1 MNEKE
6 FNTTYEFITPKQK
19 KVLWQFLDGK
29 TDEEIAQ
36 NLNDITSSAV
46 RHQIGKI
53 CIQFGLKKYPDYS
66 RCRQE
71 LVEIFAKF
79 KSELVNKE
87 LLKKYELSVPPRSLM
102 EIPDELKKT
111 VDLDS
116 NYYYIERLP
125 LESICYEML
134 LHSGSLLRIKAPNLM
149 GKTWLINQVLV
160 RAKQQ
165 SLHPVRLDFR
175 QISRIDFTQLDRF
188 LRWFC
193 VNVGRQLGLA
203 NQLDDYWDEESFG
216 SQVSCTTYFEEY
228 LLPQVNTS
236 LALCLDHVDRIF
248 PYPETAEDFL
258 GLLRSWHDGASSRS
272 IWKKL
277 RLFLVH
283 RELYPDL
290 NINQSPFNVGR
301 QIELPEFNKQHISEL
316 LERHQL
322 DWNSTQVDQL
332 MDIVGGY
339 PYLVQEA
346 LSHLKAHKD
355 TTLEE
360 FLQIAPTEAGTY
372 REHLRQHWSNLQKF
386 PELAAVFKEVITA
399 TNPIRIDPI
408 LASRLHSMGLV
419 KLQGNDVIP
428 SCRLYRKYFR
438 EQLGVD

>member
-1 MNEKE
+1 MNEQE
-6 FNTTYEFITPKQK
+6 FNRTYEFITPKQK
-19 KVLWQFLDGK
+19 KVLWQFLEGK

-53 CIQFGLKKYPDYS
+53 CIQFELKKYPDYS
-66 RCRQE
+66 RCRQD

-79 KSELVNKE
+79 KSELVSKE
-87 LLKKYELSVPPRSLM
+87 LLKKYDLSAPTRSLP
-102 EIPDELKKT
+102 EAQNELEKT
-111 VDLDS
+111 IDSDS

-125 LESICYEML
+125 LESVCYEIL
-134 LHSGSLLRIKAPNLM
+134 LHSGSLLRIKAPKLM
-149 GKTWLINQVLV
+149 GKTWLINRVLV
-160 RAKQQ
+160 RAKEQ
-165 SLHPVRLDFR
+165 SFHPVRLDFR
-175 QISRIDFTQLDRF
+175 QTSRIDFTQLDRF

-193 VNVGRQLGLA
+193 LNVGRQLGLP
-203 NQLDDYWDEESFG
+203 NQLDDYWDEENFG

-301 QIELPEFNKQHISEL
+301 QIELSEFNQQQVSEL

-346 LSHLKAHKD
+346 LSHLKAHKNI
-355 TTLEE
+355 TLEE
-360 FLQIAPTEAGTY
+360 FLRIAPTEAGTY
-372 REHLRQHWSNLQKF
+372 GDHLRQHWSNLQKF
-386 PELAAVFKEVITA
+386 PELAVVFKEVITA

-419 KLQGNDVIP
+419 KLQGNDVIH

>member
-1 MNEKE
+1 MDEKE
-6 FNTTYEFITPKQK
+6 FNTIYEFVTPKQK
-19 KVLWQFLDGK
+19 RVLWQFLEGK
-29 TDEEIAQ
+29 TDEEIAH
-36 NLNDITSSAV
+36 NLNDITGSAV

-66 RCRQE
+66 RCRQD
-71 LVEIFAKF
+71 LVEMFARF
-79 KSELVNKE
+79 KSELVNNEVLKRYDLLASERGCIEDKRE
-87 LLKKYELSVPPRSLM
+87 LEKTLSF
-102 EIPDELKKT
+102 DC
-111 VDLDS
+111 
-116 NYYYIERLP
+116 NYYYVERQP
-125 LESICYEML
+125 SESICYEML
-134 LHSGSLLRIKAPNLM
+134 LHPGSLLRIRAPKLM
-149 GKTWLINQVLV
+149 GKTWLINRVFVQ
-160 RAKQQ
+160 AKQQ
-165 SLHPVRLDFR
+165 TCQSVRLDFR
-175 QISRIDFTQLDRF
+175 QMSRINFTQLDRL

-193 VNVGRQLGLA
+193 VNIGRQLGLP

-301 QIELPEFNKQHISEL
+301 QIELSEFNQQQVFEL

-332 MDIVGGY
+332 MNLVGGY

-346 LSHLKAHKD
+346 LSHLKSHKD
-355 TTLEE
+355 ITLED
-360 FLQIAPTEAGTY
+360 FLRIAPTAAGTY
-372 REHLRQHWSNLQKF
+372 REHLRQHCSNLQKF
-386 PELAAVFKEVITA
+386 PELAAVFKEIITA

-419 KLQGNDVIP
+419 KLEGNDVTN

-438 EQLGVD
+438 EQLGVG